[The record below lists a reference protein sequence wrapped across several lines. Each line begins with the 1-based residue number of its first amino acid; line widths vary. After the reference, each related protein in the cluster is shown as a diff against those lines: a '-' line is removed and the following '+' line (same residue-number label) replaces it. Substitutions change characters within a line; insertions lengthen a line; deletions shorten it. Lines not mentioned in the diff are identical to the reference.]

1 MKKLLNVLFL
11 ICICAALALALCYV
25 VLQAAAVV
33 TANGGLAIWAS
44 DTLEAPV
51 CIMCSL
57 TAVVAFLMSYAFR
70 WKSGD

>member
-11 ICICAALALALCYV
+11 ICLCDALLLALGYV

-33 TANGGLAIWAS
+33 TTNGSLAIWAS
-44 DTLEAPV
+44 DNLEAPV
-51 CIMCSL
+51 SIMCSL

-70 WKSGD
+70 WKSGE